1 MLILVSVFAVGIVV
15 FHLLE
20 QVAPIRTE
28 YKSGVTRRG
37 YLADITS
44 TIINGPVLSALTKIG
59 AVYLVTCVPWKAEVM
74 GEWPWFAQ
82 FALFFVVNDFLR
94 YWLHRL
100 YHVNEFLWRI
110 HRVHH
115 TVVEMDAMSVF
126 RIHILEAV
134 IKNCLLFLPFQLLG
148 ISESVII
155 FYSSCDIIKG
165 FWHHANLRTHVGRF
179 NLLFNSAELHW
190 WHHSTEERGQRA
202 NFGSILSIW
211 DRLFRTFYWPKGRWP
226 GAIGVDGLADFP
238 DDYLGQ
244 FSSIRYDDEHAREKF
259 NAEFA
264 QPTADD
270 NGKSS
275 EQSPPAGQDMPEPA

>member
-1 MLILVSVFAVGIVV
+1 MLILVCVFAVGIVA

-44 TIINGPVLSALTKIG
+44 TIVNGPVLSALTKIG
-59 AVYLVTCVPWKAEVM
+59 AVYLVTCIPMQTKIM
-74 GEWPWFAQ
+74 GEWAWAAQ
-82 FALFFVVNDFLR
+82 FALFFLVNDFAR

-100 YHVNEFLWRI
+100 YHANDFLWRI

-115 TVVEMDAMSVF
+115 TIVQMDAMSVF

-134 IKNCLLFLPFQLLG
+134 IKNCLIFLPFQLLG
-148 ISESVII
+148 VDESVII
-155 FYSSCDIIKG
+155 VYSSWDILKG
-165 FWHHANLRTHVGRF
+165 FWHHANLRTHVGKF

-190 WHHSTEERGQRA
+190 WHHSTEARGQRS
-202 NFGSILSIW
+202 NYGSILSIW
-211 DRLFRTFYWPKGRWP
+211 DRLFHTFYWPEGKWP

-244 FSSIRYDDEHAREKF
+244 FSSIRYDDEHARKAF
-259 NAEFA
+259 
-264 QPTADD
+264 TA
-270 NGKSS
+270 KSS
-275 EQSPPAGQDMPEPA
+275 DATTKPASDTPQEASAIGQDIAEPA